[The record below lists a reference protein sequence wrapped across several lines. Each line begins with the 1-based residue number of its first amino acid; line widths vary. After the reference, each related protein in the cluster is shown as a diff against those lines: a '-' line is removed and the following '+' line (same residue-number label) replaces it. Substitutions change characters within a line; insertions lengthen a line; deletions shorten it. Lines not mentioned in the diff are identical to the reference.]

1 MADDETK
8 KKLVTL
14 YVDHK
19 FEKEAEAVDVENE
32 PTISPCNETAHFT
45 GTPVEAGTLVF
56 PKLWFVI
63 RSDKGYIW
71 QDGKAEDT
79 EFCTYD
85 QEALCFKGVY
95 ELNKALEAIG
105 KDKDRKKKFGKRLL
119 IYKINTIPAEGGGY
133 RITDLEP
140 FRIILLEERA
150 PYGL

>member
-1 MADDETK
+1 MDE

-45 GTPVEAGTLVF
+45 GTPVEAGTLFF

-63 RSDKGYIW
+63 RSDKGYVW
-71 QDGKAEDT
+71 KDSKEEDT
-79 EFCTYD
+79 GFCAYD
-85 QEALCFKGVY
+85 KEALCFNGVG
-95 ELNKALEAIG
+95 ELDKALKAIAQ
-105 KDKDRKKKFGKRLL
+105 DKDRKEKFGEQLL
-119 IYKINTIPAEGGGY
+119 IYKINTLPAEDGWY

-140 FRIILLEERA
+140 FRIILFEERA
-150 PYGL
+150 PYDRE

>member
-1 MADDETK
+1 MLMTE

-19 FEKEAEAVDVENE
+19 FEKEAEAVDIESE

-56 PKLWFVI
+56 PELWFVI
-63 RSDKGYIW
+63 RSDKGYVW
-71 QDGKAEDT
+71 QDSKAEDT
-79 EFCTYD
+79 EFCAYD
-85 QEALCFKGVY
+85 KEGLCFKGVG
-95 ELNKALEAIG
+95 ELDKALEAI
-105 KDKDRKKKFGKRLL
+105 KSDKDRKEKFGKLLL

>member
-1 MADDETK
+1 MDE

-32 PTISPCNETAHFT
+32 PTISPCNEAAHFT

-56 PKLWFVI
+56 SELWFVI
-63 RSDKGYIW
+63 KSDKGYVW
-71 QDGKAEDT
+71 KDSKANDT
-79 EFCTYD
+79 EFCAYD
-85 QEALCFKGVY
+85 KEALCFRGVA
-95 ELNKALEAIG
+95 ELYNALEVIK
-105 KDKDRKKKFGKRLL
+105 KDKDRKEKFGKRLL
-119 IYKINTIPAEGGGY
+119 IYKINTLPAEGGGH
-133 RITDLEP
+133 RITDLKP

>member
-14 YVDHK
+14 YVDHN
-19 FEKEAEAVDVENE
+19 FEKEAESVNIENE
-32 PTISPCNETAHFT
+32 PTISPCNDTAHFT
-45 GTPVEAGTLVF
+45 GTPVEAGTLFF
-56 PKLWFVI
+56 PELWFVI
-63 RSDKGYIW
+63 RSDKGYVW
-71 QDGKAEDT
+71 KDSKAGDT

-85 QEALCFKGVY
+85 QEALCFKGVG
-95 ELNKALEAIG
+95 ELDKALEAIE
-105 KDKDRKKKFGKRLL
+105 KDKDREEKFGKQLL

-150 PYGL
+150 PYGI

>member
-1 MADDETK
+1 MDE

-45 GTPVEAGTLVF
+45 SAPVEAGTLVF
-56 PKLWFVI
+56 PKLLFVI

-71 QDGKAEDT
+71 QDSKAEDT
-79 EFCTYD
+79 EFCAYD
-85 QEALCFKGVY
+85 KEGLCFNGVA
-95 ELNKALEAIG
+95 ELDKALEAIK
-105 KDKDRKKKFGKRLL
+105 KDKDRKEKFGKQLL
-119 IYKINTIPAEGGGY
+119 IYKINTLPAEGGGY

>member
-1 MADDETK
+1 MDE

-45 GTPVEAGTLVF
+45 GTPAEAGTLVF
-56 PKLWFVI
+56 LEPWFVI
-63 RSDKGYIW
+63 KSDKGYVW
-71 QDGKAEDT
+71 QDSKAEDT
-79 EFCTYD
+79 EFCAYD
-85 QEALCFKGVY
+85 QEALCFKGVG
-95 ELNKALEAIG
+95 ELDKALEAIE
-105 KDKDRKKKFGKRLL
+105 KDKDREEKFGKQLL
-119 IYKINTIPAEGGGY
+119 IYKINTLPVEGGGY

-140 FRIILLEERA
+140 FRIILFEERA

>member
-1 MADDETK
+1 MDE

-45 GTPVEAGTLVF
+45 CTPAEAGTLVF
-56 PKLWFVI
+56 LELWFVI
-63 RSDKGYIW
+63 RSDKGYVW
-71 QDGKAEDT
+71 KDSKAEDT

-85 QEALCFKGVY
+85 KEALCFKGVG
-95 ELNKALEAIG
+95 ELDKALEAIE
-105 KDKDRKKKFGKRLL
+105 KDKDREEKFGKQLL
-119 IYKINTIPAEGGGY
+119 IYKINTLPAEGGGY
-133 RITDLEP
+133 RIKDLEP

-150 PYGL
+150 PYGI